1 MTDTLQNKINRI
13 ARNTAFLSSE
23 DMTEGMTYRQ
33 WLIGQAIVG
42 LSSTVDRHPDRL
54 ANSIHGVS
62 QAAAALADAVI
73 LEQAMRTMPKVR
85 CSVCEKMAT
94 SNPCDEC
101 GPTLNDEPEDGVDL
115 AAHLPTVPV
124 ALCPE
129 CGKPKAFDSANP
141 CNHECHYP
149 F

>member
-1 MTDTLQNKINRI
+1 MTDTLQDKITCI
-13 ARNTAFLSSE
+13 ARNTAFPSSE

-33 WLIGQAIVG
+33 WLIGQAIAG

-73 LEQAMRTMPKVR
+73 LDQARDAMPKVR

-94 SNPCDEC
+94 SDPCDE
-101 GPTLNDEPEDGVDL
+101 
-115 AAHLPTVPV
+115 
-124 ALCPE
+124 
-129 CGKPKAFDSANP
+129 
-141 CNHECHYP
+141 
-149 F
+149 